1 MSEIANTE
9 IIPIII
15 ICYNNYKYVKNILN
29 QIRRINIEY
38 YKNIQILDNVSTCI
52 DTINF
57 LKNIDC
63 EVIYNTSN
71 NGPWITPYN
80 NSHIYNI
87 LPNKFILTDPD
98 LELNKDI
105 PTNFIDIMSNLSD
118 KYNCSKIG
126 FALDIDDFIDMYQ
139 LPYVGNNNIY
149 EHEIIFWQKPIID
162 DLHNLL
168 LYDADI
174 DTTFCLIN
182 KQGNAS
188 KIRIASS
195 FTAKHIPWYI
205 DNKIYSVYEN
215 YELNKNTTAISTI
228 SKIIIPYIENN
239 YIKINKNNEYLLIL
253 NDINNIN
260 LNFWKNTYSHW
271 ESTTFDIFD
280 QFLTSDKI
288 FIDIGGWIGTTCI
301 YGSRK
306 SKHVYVVEADQ
317 LSIIDMKKNI
327 YINNINNNITLIKN
341 AIYNV
346 DNLDIMFGNNQFL
359 NESKLND
366 STSHLILDSS
376 LANTNTYLVKTITI
390 QKIIEKYNIDLFN
403 ISLIKIDIEGGE
415 EHILNDLFFLKKE
428 YNIPLYIS
436 FHYDWWLDK
445 NLERFTFL
453 TGDHINSIKNNPFI
467 SIIF

>member
-1 MSEIANTE
+1 
-9 IIPIII
+9 
-15 ICYNNYKYVKNILN
+15 
-29 QIRRINIEY
+29 
-38 YKNIQILDNVSTCI
+38 
-52 DTINF
+52 
-57 LKNIDC
+57 
-63 EVIYNTSN
+63 
-71 NGPWITPYN
+71 
-80 NSHIYNI
+80 
-87 LPNKFILTDPD
+87 
-98 LELNKDI
+98 
-105 PTNFIDIMSNLSD
+105 MSNLSD